1 MTPSIV
7 SKQIRFLMQLSTV
20 SRGQISVMLRP
31 GSKWIALN
39 EAIGAMLSEPIHS
52 RTILPNEIVLEI
64 DNDDWPTV
72 RDGTRAI
79 VAQLHKWGG
88 EGNHYL
94 SYSGNRSIHVH
105 VFMDTASLRIRP
117 DVSQILST
125 VDSGLVR
132 STVKA
137 YITRQF
143 ELATGTA
150 IDQQLTGKHLIR
162 MEGGMNEKSGKYCT
176 AIESVPE
183 ERPDAY
189 DIRIPDHPPAKPW
202 NISFLEKEVN
212 LYLSIHFKRVQDFN
226 PNEKLKPFDTRTLGE
241 ILKPVFIRGYR
252 HYIVLALAGWM
263 WRHNISMEACLDVV
277 RQLNPDDRTP
287 GKTMATVREVYR
299 SRQGIKVAGYRK
311 LIEIIRAEAAQ
322 GKITAE
328 TAEAAIQGLRKIAGG
343 AHD

>member
-20 SRGQISVMLRP
+20 SRGQISIMLRP
-31 GSKWIALN
+31 SSHWIP
-39 EAIGAMLSEPIHS
+39 LSDVVGVRLKEPIHS

-79 VAQLHKWGG
+79 VALLHKWGG
-88 EGNHYL
+88 EGSYYL

-150 IDQQLTGKHLIR
+150 IDQQLTGRHLIR
-162 MEGGMNEKSGKYCT
+162 MEGGINEKSGKYCI

-189 DIRIPDHPPAKPW
+189 DIRIPERPPEKPW
-202 NISFLEKEVN
+202 NISFLENEIN
-212 LYLSIHFKRVQDFN
+212 LYLSIHFKHVQDFN
-226 PNEKLKPFDTRTLGE
+226 PNAKLKPFDTRTIGE

-263 WRHNISMEACLDVV
+263 WRHRIPMEACLDVV

-287 GKTMATVREVYR
+287 GKTMVTVRDVYQ
-299 SRQGIKVAGYRK
+299 SRQGVKVAGYRK

-328 TAEAAIQGLRKIAGG
+328 TSEDVIKGLRKIAGG